1 MLRKTA
7 FMFVVLVLILGMSS
21 AAFAQRSTVLRV
33 VVIKT
38 DNVPAYLQLLEK
50 GKEIQRK
57 IGLTPQIRVWRAT
70 LAGPDAGA
78 IVVAIEYP
86 SLAAYAEADAKMRAD
101 KDYQDWLK
109 DLDKIRTIVSE
120 SLYKEL

>member
-21 AAFAQRSTVLRV
+21 AAFAQKSTVLR

-57 IGLTPQIRVWRAT
+57 IGLTPQLRVWRAT

-86 SLAAYAEADAKMRAD
+86 SLVAFADADARMRAD

-109 DLDKIRTIVSE
+109 DLDKIRTVVSE
-120 SLYKEL
+120 SIYKEL

>member
-1 MLRKTA
+1 V
-7 FMFVVLVLILGMSS
+7 FVVLVLILGMSS
-21 AAFAQRSTVLRV
+21 AAFAQKSTVLRV
-33 VVIKT
+33 VIIKT

-50 GKEIQRK
+50 GKEIQK
-57 IGLTPQIRVWRAT
+57 KLGYTPQLRVWRAT
-70 LAGPDAGA
+70 LAGPNAGT

-86 SLAAYAEADAKMRAD
+86 SLAAYADADAKLRAD
-101 KDYQDWLK
+101 KDYQDWLR

>member
-1 MLRKTA
+1 VLRKTA

-21 AAFAQRSTVLRV
+21 AAFAQKSTVLRV

-38 DNVPAYLQLLEK
+38 DNVPAYLQMLEK

-86 SLAAYAEADAKMRAD
+86 SLAAFADADARMRAD

-109 DLDKIRTIVSE
+109 DLDKIRTVVSE
-120 SLYKEL
+120 SIYKEL

>member
-1 MLRKTA
+1 M
-7 FMFVVLVLILGMSS
+7 VLVLILGMSS
-21 AAFAQRSTVLRV
+21 AAFAQKSTVLRV

-50 GKEIQRK
+50 GKEIQK
-57 IGLTPQIRVWRAT
+57 KLGYAPQLRVWRAT
-70 LAGPDAGA
+70 LAGPDAGT

-86 SLAAYAEADAKMRAD
+86 SLAAYADADAKLRAD
-101 KDYQDWLK
+101 KDYQDWLR

-120 SLYKEL
+120 SIYKEL

>member
-1 MLRKTA
+1 
-7 FMFVVLVLILGMSS
+7 MFVVLVLILGMSS
-21 AAFAQRSTVLRV
+21 AAFAQKSTVLRV

-38 DNVPAYLQLLEK
+38 DNVPAYLQMLEK

-86 SLAAYAEADAKMRAD
+86 SLAAFADADARMRAD

-109 DLDKIRTIVSE
+109 DLDKIRTVVSE
-120 SLYKEL
+120 SIYKEL

>member
-21 AAFAQRSTVLRV
+21 AAFAQKSTVLRV

-38 DNVPAYLQLLEK
+38 DNVPAYLQMLEK

-86 SLAAYAEADAKMRAD
+86 SLVAFADADARMRAD

-109 DLDKIRTIVSE
+109 DLDKIRTVVSE
-120 SLYKEL
+120 SIYKEL